1 VAGELQTKLE
11 QTVNTHLAGV
21 VSDLNTLRDDNIA
34 LESERD
40 PEFRRRVGLE
50 ENRIKAAMTGI
61 QAAIRSA

>member
-1 VAGELQTKLE
+1 MQTKLE

-50 ENRIKAAMTGI
+50 ENRIKAAMREI
-61 QAAIRSA
+61 RDAIRNA

>member
-1 VAGELQTKLE
+1 LQTKLE

-50 ENRIKAAMTGI
+50 ENRIKAAMREI
-61 QAAIRSA
+61 RDAIRNA